1 MKNLIWYIANWIPLW
16 EPHIILKH
24 IYIILQFIFIFIP
37 VRTHRLSN
45 LFSHFTYAYQTF
57 SQNIS
62 MPLGLANV
70 LTWHFWITTSSFL
83 CELKRKLNAVFIILC
98 VLLKRSRWKKDF
110 VWSCHE
116 ILKVKSWKC
125 QFYSWRNSN
134 DAWNVFIIKILL

>member
-1 MKNLIWYIANWIPLW
+1 MGATF
-16 EPHIILKH
+16 ILKH

-83 CELKRKLNAVFIILC
+83 CELKRKLNAVFITVC
-98 VLLKRSRWKKDF
+98 VLLKRSRWKKGLCVIVSRNTKSEVMKMSILF
-110 VWSCHE
+110 MKKFKWCVKCVYHKNIPVCWS
-116 ILKVKSWKC
+116 
-125 QFYSWRNSN
+125 R
-134 DAWNVFIIKILL
+134 